1 MIWGGV
7 SWPSDI
13 KSPFIGH
20 LSGLSFKAG
29 DLISLSQ
36 LSSDM
41 SQLQV
46 PVIKLGYIKLER
58 YAVKRRKKERK
69 Q

>member
-1 MIWGGV
+1 M
-7 SWPSDI
+7 SD
-13 KSPFIGH
+13 
-20 LSGLSFKAG
+20 LSFKAG
-29 DLISLSQ
+29 DLIILSQ

-46 PVIKLGYIKLER
+46 PVIKLGYIKLGR
-58 YAVKRRKKERK
+58 YAVKRGKKERK